1 MEKKQLISV
10 VKPLIAAA
18 LLFGSSGGVAWGQT
32 GLSKGSDVCS
42 GSYKALNYHDWTV
55 IDNNYGPGE
64 GYVGRATTITPFS
77 TISMGSGRITVGATQ
92 NVVRHESNPTII
104 DSPPINSY
112 SYTCGHL
119 CSGSCYQSLSIGA
132 ASIAAPNAP
141 VVPDQSGAT
150 QAPTAT
156 YANETHII
164 VSGGGYGTNVWSLN
178 QLYFANNPWYKI
190 VYTGHQTSA
199 NCFDNRI
206 TSCSNTYGSSKK
218 GIYYD
223 ISKVLGGYVNGRIEV
238 AGGSHIRL
246 TGHQTVNSHTVGVG
260 SNMTGAGPTGSD
272 AHLVLPS
279 THYSLMIDNW
289 FEEASITAHGWTDL
303 GSGGGSAANDVL
315 GVDAVLGINEGYNG
329 KDFKTNSSG
338 GTILIGATMTG
349 SSSGQ
354 GNITIISPTTSA
366 AGSPFGFNSRA
377 NSCDTTV
384 YTGTWIPLSGTGNL
398 GNYGKASLSAPEAD
412 RAITVDANISQVHQP
427 KWITARFR
435 SIIRSETSSTTIR
448 SRRCPPVRPVTS

>member
-32 GLSKGSDVCS
+32 GLSQGSSVCS

-64 GYVGRATTITPFS
+64 GYVGRATTITPS
-77 TISMGSGRITVGATQ
+77 TFSMGSGRITVGATE

-104 DSPPINSY
+104 NSPQINGY
-112 SYTCGHL
+112 SYPCGST
-119 CSGSCYQSLSIGA
+119 CSGTCNEYSWVGA
-132 ASIAAPNAP
+132 ASIAAPNDP
-141 VVPDQSGAT
+141 IVPDGSGST

-156 YANETHII
+156 YTNETHII
-164 VSGGGYGTNVWSLN
+164 VSGGGYGSNVWNLN

-190 VYTGHQTSA
+190 VYTGHQTTTDCFSNINVN
-199 NCFDNRI
+199 NCG
-206 TSCSNTYGSSKK
+206 THGSSKK

-223 ISKVLGGYVNGRIEV
+223 ISKVPGGYVNGRIEV

-246 TGHQTVNSHTVGVG
+246 TGHQTVNTHTVGVG
-260 SNMTGAGPTGSD
+260 SNMTGAGTTGSD

-329 KDFKTNSSG
+329 KD
-338 GTILIGATMTG
+338 
-349 SSSGQ
+349 
-354 GNITIISPTTSA
+354 P
-366 AGSPFGFNSRA
+366 
-377 NSCDTTV
+377 
-384 YTGTWIPLSGTGNL
+384 
-398 GNYGKASLSAPEAD
+398 
-412 RAITVDANISQVHQP
+412 
-427 KWITARFR
+427 
-435 SIIRSETSSTTIR
+435 
-448 SRRCPPVRPVTS
+448 